1 MEAQKEKESQVAAWL
16 KKIFGDHPIPQYEVN
31 PRTTEILYHLS
42 EHNKVRDRDVHLAQE
57 FVQNEKQMKF
67 TKTLLYKGPHHGIT
81 LICLVRELSPIIIT
95 SYLLAFSTCSTAR
108 KNSSSNSICS
118 FSME

>member
-1 MEAQKEKESQVAAWL
+1 MKPEKEIISANRVH
-16 KKIFGDHPIPQYEVN
+16 ITD
-31 PRTTEILYHLS
+31 S
-42 EHNKVRDRDVHLAQE
+42 ETKAQE